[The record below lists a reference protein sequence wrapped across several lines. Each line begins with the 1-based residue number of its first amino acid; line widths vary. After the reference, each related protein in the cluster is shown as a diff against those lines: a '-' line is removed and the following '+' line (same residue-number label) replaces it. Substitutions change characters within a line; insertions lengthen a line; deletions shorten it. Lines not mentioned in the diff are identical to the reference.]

1 MRYPLAVYQPRQR
14 DFDLVTKASWLDGR
28 RASDLDLDWFA
39 GLRIFDAAGFE
50 REVTG
55 ARIVRERKRL
65 LGLRRECDLALD
77 FGGTERPVPLA
88 ELAALVSEAGES
100 DSSLWEYRDDVS
112 SAAEFKS
119 LVDAA
124 RSHEELIRLL
134 DGGLSTA
141 P

>member
-1 MRYPLAVYQPRQR
+1 MRYPLAVYQPLQR
-14 DFDLVTKASWLDGR
+14 DLDLVSEASWLDGR
-28 RASDLDLDWFA
+28 RASDLDWFA
-39 GLRIFDAAGFE
+39 GLHIFDAAGFE
-50 REVTG
+50 RKVTG
-55 ARIVRERKRL
+55 ARIIREHKRL
-65 LGLRRECDLALD
+65 LGLRREYDLALD
-77 FGGTERPVPLA
+77 FGGVERPVPLA